1 MPLGMSFTF
10 QFVRTPDPT
19 IPPPLPQ
26 SMQPPNV
33 LGVLANKLLLIFS
46 DFDFW
51 QCFLQARVVV
61 TAAVILPPTC
71 DPPPHF
77 TPTRRHWLGI
87 FIIIGFSGFIR
98 HGFLF
103 HFCTCHC
110 FFDFVFFLFLSLHT
124 YIHTWGKELVYE
136 KEKKGR
142 RGMASKS
149 DFWVTNCFQ
158 ILTGA
163 ALICVNGINLHKSIN
178 CLFALPLFPRSY
190 FFITTPLCKFANW
203 PEKETREQFKSHF

>member
-1 MPLGMSFTF
+1 MGSFATAF
-10 QFVRTPDPT
+10 YFTSALVTV
-19 IPPPLPQ
+19 
-26 SMQPPNV
+26 S
-33 LGVLANKLLLIFS
+33 LI
-46 DFDFW
+46 
-51 QCFLQARVVV
+51 L
-61 TAAVILPPTC
+61 
-71 DPPPHF
+71 
-77 TPTRRHWLGI
+77 
-87 FIIIGFSGFIR
+87 
-98 HGFLF
+98 
-103 HFCTCHC
+103 
-110 FFDFVFFLFLSLHT
+110 FFLFLSLHT

-203 PEKETREQFKSHF
+203 PEKETIQITFLDSYFPIFLYSRVCLGFCSYEHRLKAKVNFLLIAGSEKNGRTKRGKRGFHLASYWVPVFPLGVQM